1 MKKIL
6 WLCNIAFSDIKIKTT
21 ASWLQPLAELLQA
34 SGEVQLYNITL
45 GNTTKVEQ
53 TNYKGIHLWIIPN
66 NQCYNHGQEATAKV
80 YNLISDIEQQISPD
94 LVHIWGTESIWA
106 DAYRKGYIKSKAL
119 LDIQGLLA
127 LCYHFYNGGLSTRN
141 ILQSIHLKEIIMPW
155 RNLFEKKRIFKKRA
169 KIETQN
175 IKSFSFISYQSK
187 YVRNYISYIN
197 PQAKTYSTKIML
209 RDSFYNAK
217 PWTFKK
223 TDSPIIFTTASGAIP
238 YKGIHILFKSI
249 QIIKKKYPKIQL
261 RIAGQMKI
269 GNLLID
275 GYSIYLEKLI
285 QKYDLNQNIVLLGPL
300 DETNIVKE
308 LQNCNVCVIPSFVET
323 YCLAFAESLIIGV
336 PTIATFVGAMPELA
350 THNKECLFYNPLDFY
365 MCAYYID
372 LLLTDKDLA
381 EQISSNA
388 RKKRLLENDKK
399 EVIIN
404 QLNIYENIINI

>member
-1 MKKIL
+1 
-6 WLCNIAFSDIKIKTT
+6 
-21 ASWLQPLAELLQA
+21 
-34 SGEVQLYNITL
+34 
-45 GNTTKVEQ
+45 
-53 TNYKGIHLWIIPN
+53 
-66 NQCYNHGQEATAKV
+66 
-80 YNLISDIEQQISPD
+80 
-94 LVHIWGTESIWA
+94 
-106 DAYRKGYIKSKAL
+106 
-119 LDIQGLLA
+119 
-127 LCYHFYNGGLSTRN
+127 
-141 ILQSIHLKEIIMPW
+141 
-155 RNLFEKKRIFKKRA
+155 
-169 KIETQN
+169 
-175 IKSFSFISYQSK
+175 
-187 YVRNYISYIN
+187 
-197 PQAKTYSTKIML
+197 ML

>member
-1 MKKIL
+1 
-6 WLCNIAFSDIKIKTT
+6 
-21 ASWLQPLAELLQA
+21 
-34 SGEVQLYNITL
+34 
-45 GNTTKVEQ
+45 
-53 TNYKGIHLWIIPN
+53 
-66 NQCYNHGQEATAKV
+66 
-80 YNLISDIEQQISPD
+80 
-94 LVHIWGTESIWA
+94 
-106 DAYRKGYIKSKAL
+106 
-119 LDIQGLLA
+119 
-127 LCYHFYNGGLSTRN
+127 
-141 ILQSIHLKEIIMPW
+141 
-155 RNLFEKKRIFKKRA
+155 
-169 KIETQN
+169 
-175 IKSFSFISYQSK
+175 
-187 YVRNYISYIN
+187 
-197 PQAKTYSTKIML
+197 
-209 RDSFYNAK
+209 
-217 PWTFKK
+217 
-223 TDSPIIFTTASGAIP
+223 
-238 YKGIHILFKSI
+238 
-249 QIIKKKYPKIQL
+249 
-261 RIAGQMKI
+261 MKI

-336 PTIATFVGAMPELA
+336 PTIATFVGAMPEFA